1 MNSIKN
7 SCCNPFDK
15 SEPLYPIIMK
25 DALEEISPLFICSSG
40 FFIRTL
46 NPIELQMELKQ
57 DVSALVKNYYDSG
70 LTLFKAQQEMCDNH
84 ILGVLSKIFH
94 FWMISHQWSKKRYFP
109 IHKIL
114 LHPPAIAS
122 YCQLK
127 ENIMDAFK
135 ISRSRQDVV
144 NKIVYK
150 IWESENSSDDV
161 CHLDPIKTLSYDLV
175 DYYISTNELH
185 YENFE
190 SITEHCNTDFDL
202 SQFKFN

>member
-1 MNSIKN
+1 MNLIKN

-25 DALEEISPLFICSSG
+25 DALEEISPLFICASG

-57 DVSALVKNYYDSG
+57 DVSELVKNYYDSG
-70 LTLFKAQQEMCDNH
+70 LAIFKAQQEMCDNH
-84 ILGVLSKIFH
+84 ILCVLSKIFH

-114 LHPPAIAS
+114 LHPPAVAS

-127 ENIMDAFK
+127 ENIMNAFK
-135 ISRSRQDVV
+135 MNGSRENVV
-144 NKIVYK
+144 NKIVYS
-150 IWESENSSDDV
+150 ILQSEYSSEEN
-161 CHLDPIKTLSYDLV
+161 CHLDSIQTLSYDLV

-190 SITEHCNTDFDL
+190 SLTENCKTDFDL
-202 SQFKFN
+202 QQFKFN